1 MIGRERVVM
10 SKCVLIGCRIS
21 TRLRPEACCL
31 KTKWT
36 DKSRM
41 RVYNENEFSS
51 ALHEALSYFKL
62 ISLRAEQKGCP
73 RRIICLR
80 EDVLAV
86 LQANLD

>member
-1 MIGRERVVM
+1 MCSDWLSYFNKASARSLLFENKM
-10 SKCVLIGCRIS
+10 
-21 TRLRPEACCL
+21 A
-31 KTKWT
+31 

-51 ALHEALSYFKL
+51 ALHEALSC
-62 ISLRAEQKGCP
+62 RAGQKGCL

-80 EDVLAV
+80 KDVLAV